1 MPKPNRVQIIKY
13 GPPPPELPVFGK
25 VTPEEVSFIG
35 RTNYVASL
43 EEKKFIFGIKRV
55 DRRRHLYIVGK
66 SGVGKTKLLELFI
79 RQDITYG
86 HGLCLIDPHGDVI
99 EEMLDYIPKNRI
111 EDVCIIDP
119 SDVDYPASFNPLA
132 NVDPLFKFILTQGLI
147 EVLQKQF
154 GANWTPRLEHVFRFT
169 CLALLDYPH
178 ATMRGMISML
188 TDRNY
193 RQKVVEYITDDMVK
207 RFFAIEFADWSEKF
221 DTDAIIPLVNKLGQF
236 LSDPLLRNIFGQ
248 KQNKID
254 ISQLMNDQKIILIN
268 LSKGRIGEEN
278 SSFFGSMFLTKI
290 KQAGMERQSIPEK
303 DRRDFYLYIDE
314 FHNIVT
320 QTFENILSEARKYA
334 LNLTIA
340 NQYMGQLIP
349 QVQHAVLGN
358 TGSLIC
364 FRVGGEDAVK
374 LKPEFEPLFGVK
386 DMINLAVGEIY
397 IKMTIDGESYDPFSA
412 ETLKVLPPTHPSYR
426 KEIYEQSRRKYSISK
441 DAAAKLI
448 AEEEAT
454 IIRSAEEKAIIEG
467 KTKRKEKEQEKKI
480 GKKEGKEIENVEEE
494 EDENIE
500 EKIIKTVKAKKD
512 GEAEPMI

>member
-13 GPPPPELPVFGK
+13 APPPPELPVFGK
-25 VTPEEVSFIG
+25 VKPEDVSFIG
-35 RTNYVASL
+35 RTNYVAAL

-55 DRRRHLYIVGK
+55 DRRRHLYIIGK

-79 RQDITYG
+79 RQDVTYG

-99 EEMLDYIPKNRI
+99 DAMLDFIPKERI

-119 SDVDYPASFNPLA
+119 SDINFPASFNPLA
-132 NVDPLFKFILTQGLI
+132 NVDPMFKFQLTQGLI
-147 EVLQKQF
+147 EVFQKQF

-169 CLALLDYPH
+169 CLALLDYPY

-193 RQKVVEYITDDMVK
+193 RQKVVEYIKDDMVK

-248 KQNKID
+248 KENKID
-254 ISQLMNDQKIILIN
+254 ISKLMNEGKIILIN
-268 LSKGRIGEEN
+268 LSKGRLGEEN
-278 SSFFGSMFLTKI
+278 SSFLGSIFLTKI
-290 KQAGMERQSIPEK
+290 KQAGMERAAIPEK
-303 DRRDFYLYIDE
+303 DRKDFYIYVDE
-314 FHNIVT
+314 FQNVVT
-320 QTFENILSEARKYA
+320 QTFENILSEARKYG
-334 LNLTIA
+334 LNLTMA
-340 NQYMGQLIP
+340 HQYVSQILP
-349 QVQHAVLGN
+349 KVHQAVLGN
-358 TGSLIC
+358 VGSVIC

-374 LKPEFEPLFGVK
+374 LKPEFAPIFDVK

-412 ETLKVLPPTHPSYR
+412 ETLKVLPATHPSYR
-426 KEIYEQSRRKYSISK
+426 QEIIDASHRKYTIHK
-441 DAAAKLI
+441 DDAAKLI

-467 KTKRKEKEQEKKI
+467 KSKK
-480 GKKEGKEIENVEEE
+480 GKKVTEEFTKNNNEEYEDEENEEE
-494 EDENIE
+494 TIDEE
-500 EKIIKTVKAKKD
+500 ETEKD

>member
-1 MPKPNRVQIIKY
+1 MVNPNRVQIIKY
-13 GPPPPELPVFGK
+13 APPPPELPVFGK
-25 VTPEEVSFIG
+25 VKPEEVSFIG

-43 EEKKFIFGIKRV
+43 EEKKFVFGIKRV

-66 SGVGKTKLLELFI
+66 SGVGKSKLMELFLC
-79 RQDITYG
+79 QDVSYG

-99 EEMLDYIPKNRI
+99 DTMLDYIPKERI

-119 SDVDYPASFNPLA
+119 ADVDFPASFNPLA
-132 NVDPLFKFILTQGLI
+132 NVDPLFKFQLTQGLI
-147 EVLQKQF
+147 EVFQKQF

-254 ISQLMNDQKIILIN
+254 ISKLMNEGKIIFIN
-268 LSKGRIGEEN
+268 LSKGRLGEEN
-278 SSFFGSMFLTKI
+278 SSFLGSMFLTKI
-290 KQAGMERQSIPEK
+290 KQAGMERASMPEK
-303 DRRDFYLYIDE
+303 DRTDFYLYVDE
-314 FHNIVT
+314 FQNVVT
-320 QTFENILSEARKYA
+320 QTFENILSEARKYG

-340 NQYMGQLIP
+340 HQYVGQILPKVHQAI
-349 QVQHAVLGN
+349 LGN
-358 TGSLIC
+358 VGSVIC

-374 LKPEFEPLFGVK
+374 LKPEFAPVFDTK
-386 DMINLAVGEIY
+386 DMINLGVTEFY

-412 ETLKVLPPTHPSYR
+412 ETLKILPPVHPSYR
-426 KEIYEQSRRKYSISK
+426 QEILDASRRKYSIPR
-441 DAAAKLI
+441 DDAAKLI

-454 IIRSAEEKAIIEG
+454 IIRSTEEKAIIEG
-467 KTKRKEKEQEKKI
+467 KANKKEKEKTEASQE
-480 GKKEGKEIENVEEE
+480 G
-494 EDENIE
+494 
-500 EKIIKTVKAKKD
+500 
-512 GEAEPMI
+512 EPMI